1 MTEHTGTHTGTG
13 DPARSMALLW
23 RTAEPAAPRGRGA
36 AAGLSVDRV
45 VETAVMLADAEGLA
59 ALSMRRVATELG
71 VGAMTLYTW
80 VPGKG
85 ELVDLMVDAVLG
97 EVVDALGGLAAP
109 AAAPA
114 VAPAVAPAPAP
125 APGRSGPAA
134 VEKPAWRDR
143 LEAVARAN
151 WAVYA
156 RHPWLLQ
163 VAAMGRPP
171 LGPNVMAK
179 YEVEL
184 RAVDGTGLDEV
195 TMDAVVT
202 LVNGFVSGAARGVL
216 DRAQAERL
224 TGISED
230 QWWEATAP
238 YVDQV
243 FDADTYPTVARVGPV
258 AGEAN
263 QAAYDPYRAFEFGLA
278 RLLDGVAVLV
288 DATR

>member
-1 MTEHTGTHTGTG
+1 MSELTGTG

-45 VETAVMLADAEGLA
+45 VAAALALADTEGLT
-59 ALSMRRVATELG
+59 ALSMRRVASELG

-85 ELVDLMVDAVLG
+85 ELLDLMVDTVLG
-97 EVVDALGGLAAP
+97 EVVELLGGLTP
-109 AAAPA
+109 TTP
-114 VAPAVAPAPAP
+114 PDPD
-125 APGRSGPAA
+125 
-134 VEKPAWRDR
+134 WRAR

-151 WAVYA
+151 WTVLE

-163 VAAMGRPP
+163 VATLGRPP

-179 YEVEL
+179 YEIEL
-184 RAVDGTGLDEV
+184 RALDGTGLGEV
-195 TMDAVVT
+195 DVDAVVT
-202 LVNGFVSGAARGVL
+202 LVNGFVGGAARGVVE
-216 DRAQAERL
+216 QAAAREA
-224 TGISED
+224 TGTTEE
-230 QWWEATAP
+230 QWWRAVEP
-238 YVDQV
+238 YVAQV
-243 FDADTYPTVARVGPV
+243 FDAEAYPTVARVGPV

-263 QAAYDPYRAFEFGLA
+263 QAAYDPRRAFEFGLA

-288 DATR
+288 DGAGAAGRP

>member
-1 MTEHTGTHTGTG
+1 MTEHTGTG

-45 VETAVMLADAEGLA
+45 VATAVALADAEGLA

-97 EVVDALGGLAAP
+97 EVVDALGGLADEAP
-109 AAAPA
+109 AE
-114 VAPAVAPAPAP
+114 
-125 APGRSGPAA
+125 PAA
-134 VEKPAWRDR
+134 HPATDWRDR

-151 WAVYA
+151 WAVFA

-163 VAAMGRPP
+163 VATMGRPP

-202 LVNGFVSGAARGVL
+202 LVNGFVGGAARGVL
-216 DRAQAERL
+216 DRAQAEQA
-224 TGISED
+224 TGISEE

-243 FDADTYPTVARVGPV
+243 FDADAYPTVARVGPV

-263 QAAYDPYRAFEFGLA
+263 QAAYDPHRAFEFGLA
-278 RLLDGVAVLV
+278 RLLDGIAVLV
-288 DATR
+288 DAAR